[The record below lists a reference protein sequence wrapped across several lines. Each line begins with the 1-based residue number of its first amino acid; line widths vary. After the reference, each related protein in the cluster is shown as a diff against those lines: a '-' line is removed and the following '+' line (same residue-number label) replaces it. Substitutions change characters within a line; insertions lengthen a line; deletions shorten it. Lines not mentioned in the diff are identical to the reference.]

1 MASAPACPENA
12 VRFNSTLC
20 ACAPGYLMEAGSR
33 NCTLFRTSSNNVTVE
48 SGVDYSRLFPNSIVS
63 FNSLK
68 KFTQSQALFLEITL
82 IVVLAWIILAVALRA
97 GKVNGGTTVWFRLR
111 YWITRM
117 DVCYSTQHW
126 LEDQKPVIKR
136 KTELGGMFSVA
147 SAILFIGLVSTL
159 LYQIITKRTIEVYN
173 VRPVNAPDL
182 SSFVNDMEFNL
193 TTVSSMTCSH
203 LRGLGTLMSGTPGF
217 IDYRILPLSK
227 FVDAN
232 CFNTSLGPRVT
243 LRCNGCHVIK
253 DSYFISWQF
262 VDLPN
267 EPATAVGFL
276 FNITAKRPGDTKH
289 TSFVSGTLA
298 SQDSTNQTAT
308 FRGVNGNIFKIHL
321 VPRIYRKVH
330 DLKLIQPLF
339 REFVPGSNVVEASQL
354 QSSLQNPADGLIN
367 MTLYISF
374 LSDFIVEVDNANIIG
389 PVTFFANVGGLYAF
403 SIATFFFILLQL
415 EYRIKKLH
423 DEDVKLRDIRAKKR
437 AQKHWDKLR
446 KYVMFRWGHSVLGG
460 MTQPIRQK
468 KDSISS
474 LVVGPFQGLG
484 LLHKRKQ
491 HPGIYI
497 DASKQATVPESTLTQ
512 TSLPTSEVA
521 YVQSCE
527 VSDMKAQEKRAI
539 SNEVKANSRSKL
551 LLLKNYMQPLP
562 PVPEISTDGGM
573 DTSEMKSN
581 LKSLYE
587 YNVQLRKSF
596 LESQV
601 LLEDLRQKVSPSGDS
616 SRDGEASNQL

>member
-97 GKVNGGTTVWFRLR
+97 GKVNGGSTVWFRLR

-117 DVCYSTQHW
+117 DICYSTQHW

-217 IDYRILPLSK
+217 IDYRISPLSK

-232 CFNTSLGPRVT
+232 CFNTSLGPTVT

-308 FRGVNGNIFKIHL
+308 FRGVNGNIFKFHL

-339 REFVPGSNVVEASQL
+339 REFVPGSNFVEASQL

-374 LSDFIVEVDNANIIG
+374 LSDFIVEVNNANIIG

-423 DEDVKLRDIRAKKR
+423 DQDLKFRDIRAKKR
-437 AQKHWDKLR
+437 AQKHWDK
-446 KYVMFRWGHSVLGG
+446 G
-460 MTQPIRQK
+460 
-468 KDSISS
+468 
-474 LVVGPFQGLG
+474 
-484 LLHKRKQ
+484 
-491 HPGIYI
+491 
-497 DASKQATVPESTLTQ
+497 AVPESTLTQ

-521 YVQSCE
+521 YVQSRE

-539 SNEVKANSRSKL
+539 SNEVKANSRSEL

-573 DTSEMKSN
+573 DTSEMKRN

-601 LLEDLRQKVSPSGDS
+601 LLEDLRQRMSKSLRISDRLRYVTKTVD
-616 SRDGEASNQL
+616 